1 MDETTTAPTTS
12 GRADSGG
19 RRVEKKGGQKIG
31 PRNTSTPKKKPTQ
44 GRLSFDGGSER
55 AIS

>member
-19 RRVEKKGGQKIG
+19 GRLEKRGAQKIG
-31 PRNTSTPKKKPTQ
+31 AAQKIDTEEEAEA
-44 GRLSFDGGSER
+44 GSAAVRWRE
-55 AIS
+55 